1 MLLLSSYVY
10 GQYGRG
16 DVLVLCGFLSDGYQ
30 VVKLSVWSLDQSV
43 IDINVIGL
51 DQSVLA
57 LVK

>member
-1 MLLLSSYVY
+1 MFMASMVEVMFWCYADS
-10 GQYGRG
+10 
-16 DVLVLCGFLSDGYQ
+16 FLMAT
-30 VVKLSVWSLDQSV
+30 KLSVWSLDQPVIV